1 MFCLS
6 FVPYVSVCSESSEY
20 LQPWVGL
27 LLTLFQQQQQQQCY
41 VPWQHCVGTLSQ
53 TWHRVCV
60 CVCSQAT
67 HIACCI
73 LSDDAHAM
81 SCRGISNKI
90 NLIIIQWCVL
100 TSIEPSRS
108 AVAPVTTRLSALFT
122 FGARLSTTVLS
133 PVRSASVV
141 LFLSLLA
148 LSTTYTPTS
157 LQLTPYSRIQ
167 VNLWLT

>member
-1 MFCLS
+1 MLA
-6 FVPYVSVCSESSEY
+6 FVPKVLNIYSHELAYYWRYSSSSSSSSVMCRDSTVS
-20 LQPWVGL
+20 G
-27 LLTLFQQQQQQQCY
+27 
-41 VPWQHCVGTLSQ
+41 HC
-53 TWHRVCV
+53 RRPDIVCV